1 MNTKRK
7 MLGIPYLTNLKS
19 LQSAHRLNL
28 KRKKSCLAFFV
39 RTTTNK
45 PLGEH
50 VYSNRRS
57 TAKDQIC
64 KKTTTTKKYKHKTTQ
79 PQNNPMTVFFFF
91 FKGRSLLIDH
101 TVMP

>member
-64 KKTTTTKKYKHKTTQ
+64 KKNNNNKKIQT
-79 PQNNPMTVFFFF
+79 QNNSATEQSYDSFFFF
-91 FKGRSLLIDH
+91 FKGRSLLTDH